1 VTYEETRATLAKFYG
16 WTFADIDGM
25 SFEQIDSAIACM
37 PVEQPDGSIKPN
49 PRRTGIPVNSMEEIK
64 EINERWREY
73 LGI

>member
-1 VTYEETRATLAKFYG
+1 MYEETRATLAKFYG

-37 PVEQPDGSIKPN
+37 PVEQADGTVRPSPRQVGISI
-49 PRRTGIPVNSMEEIK
+49 NSLEELR
-64 EINERWREY
+64 EINANWREY